1 MNSTFGV
8 QPAGSLPYR
17 VRSQEALCN
26 EPCRALPLLALR
38 RDHCCAKV
46 QATLGFAVWA
56 LMSEADYA
64 LAGLRPALG
73 RLANAMVAVL
83 GPELRLGSPTYKLCT
98 SVIREMQVCRRHL
111 TSCTSQLLP

>member
-1 MNSTFGV
+1 MG
-8 QPAGSLPYR
+8 R
-17 VRSQEALCN
+17 
-26 EPCRALPLLALR
+26 
-38 RDHCCAKV
+38 

-98 SVIREMQVCRRHL
+98 SVIREMQVCRIMIDSVL
-111 TSCTSQLLP
+111 TY

>member
-1 MNSTFGV
+1 MPQASILD
-8 QPAGSLPYR
+8 PAQKR
-17 VRSQEALCN
+17 IA
-26 EPCRALPLLALR
+26 PL
-38 RDHCCAKV
+38 

-83 GPELRLGSPTYKLCT
+83 GPELQLGSSTYNLCT
-98 SVIREMQVCRRHL
+98 SVIREMQV
-111 TSCTSQLLP
+111 QLLCRNLHATAYHGRWAASATMSSRNQSICSDAAQHGHVN